1 MHFTCITRAEEAPT
15 PEKAEVTTGQE
26 TSNRSVGALTSAMD
40 DQKIQGSSG
49 LTPRRE
55 TRFSRLRNDGVP
67 SPHMY
72 LAEKQSPPKRT
83 TPTGQEC
90 QAQPHI
96 TSMLGKQS
104 EPPKTTTP
112 TVPESA
118 GQDSMNRK
126 LKFDSSDFARRR
138 SAVAEKAPDAPS
150 FDLCTPPDE
159 NEQQAAPV
167 THACQGRA
175 TTSQG
180 PALHLSNMHT
190 RAEC

>member
-1 MHFTCITRAEEAPT
+1 MPLTWLRNSTLKVLA
-15 PEKAEVTTGQE
+15 GQE

-55 TRFSRLRNDGVP
+55 TRS
-67 SPHMY
+67 
-72 LAEKQSPPKRT
+72 
-83 TPTGQEC
+83 
-90 QAQPHI
+90 
-96 TSMLGKQS
+96 SMLGKQS

-138 SAVAEKAPDAPS
+138 SAAAEKAPDAPS
-150 FDLCTPPDE
+150 FDLCTPHDE
-159 NEQQAAPV
+159 NEQQVAPV

-175 TTSQG
+175 TTNDPTG
-180 PALHLSNMHT
+180 PSGTSITPVEHAYQSRLL
-190 RAEC
+190 RAGKQL